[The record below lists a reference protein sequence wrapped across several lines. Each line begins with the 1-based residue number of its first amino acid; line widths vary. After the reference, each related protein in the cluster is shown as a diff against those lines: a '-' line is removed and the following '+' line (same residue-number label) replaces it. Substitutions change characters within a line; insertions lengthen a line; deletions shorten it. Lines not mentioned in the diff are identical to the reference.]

1 MSLLIVYYTQL
12 QTDFGD
18 SKQLTEEDDKE
29 EQEPELDD
37 FDDRNSLFEDPT
49 SQRGQARKS
58 FVGTALY
65 ISPEMLND
73 NIAVP
78 ASDLWAL
85 GCIIYQMRAG
95 VTPFHANVD
104 YEVFQKIT
112 SATFSYPLEFE
123 AELADIVN

>member
-1 MSLLIVYYTQL
+1 MLSGTPYYL
-12 QTDFGD
+12 
-18 SKQLTEEDDKE
+18 
-29 EQEPELDD
+29 
-37 FDDRNSLFEDPT
+37 
-49 SQRGQARKS
+49 
-58 FVGTALY
+58 
-65 ISPEMLND
+65 SPEICENRPY
-73 NIAVP
+73 NNK
-78 ASDLWAL
+78 SDLWAL

>member
-1 MSLLIVYYTQL
+1 MSFLIVYYTQL

-37 FDDRNSLFEDPT
+37 FDDRNSLSEDPT

-85 GCIIYQMRAG
+85 GCIIYQMRSG

-112 SATFSYPLEFE
+112 SATFGYPLEFE